1 MEQISCFIIVVY
13 FCKFSIFVKS
23 QVHTISQ
30 TMTTIVTCP
39 AHGFITCSNYMKNDF
54 RLQYKTDQIWIFFF
68 ITIHVKHYF
77 RICTGISIFVLTSKK
92 TGRQTVYLRGGPG
105 GQEQNGSKSWKAKKG
120 NRESREH
127 ESWDKEPQSPLFTG
141 SQEST
146 NHEIRSPNPP
156 SLQGVKRARIM
167 R

>member
-1 MEQISCFIIVVY
+1 MEHISWFIIVVY

-30 TMTTIVTCP
+30 TMTTVVTCP
-39 AHGFITCSNYMKNDF
+39 AHGFITCSNYMK
-54 RLQYKTDQIWIFFF
+54 
-68 ITIHVKHYF
+68 
-77 RICTGISIFVLTSKK
+77 
-92 TGRQTVYLRGGPG
+92 
-105 GQEQNGSKSWKAKKG
+105 NGSKSWKAKKG

-141 SQEST
+141 SREST

-156 SLQGVKRARIM
+156 SLQCHLMCVLQGAIQQLNLVDHNDIYKDIYVTTCKNETNICI
-167 R
+167 

>member
-1 MEQISCFIIVVY
+1 MEHISWFIIVVY

-30 TMTTIVTCP
+30 TMTTVVTCP
-39 AHGFITCSNYMKNDF
+39 AHGFITCSNYMK
-54 RLQYKTDQIWIFFF
+54 
-68 ITIHVKHYF
+68 
-77 RICTGISIFVLTSKK
+77 
-92 TGRQTVYLRGGPG
+92 
-105 GQEQNGSKSWKAKKG
+105 NGSKSWKAKKG

-127 ESWDKEPQSPLFTG
+127 ESWDKEPQSPPLYRESREHESWDKESQSPLFTG
-141 SQEST
+141 SREST